1 MIKKKKHFIILKVV
15 KLYNFVIQM
24 KKSTSTKIVHLAD
37 EDKKDERKI
46 IVIMEKAR
54 LETAVIKK

>member
-1 MIKKKKHFIILKVV
+1 
-15 KLYNFVIQM
+15 M

-46 IVIMEKAR
+46 IIIMEKAR
-54 LETAVIKK
+54 L